1 MNSLKLAYF
10 IVNFKRVVKSQD
22 EDVVKPVVVE
32 KNHPVEVHLQQ
43 KIDDQP
49 SETSAENEGLF
60 ANARES
66 GQNDVDSK
74 KLLTTQDNQF
84 IKICLSL

>member
-1 MNSLKLAYF
+1 LNSLKLAYF

-49 SETSAENEGLF
+49 SETSAENVYLPMQEK
-60 ANARES
+60 ADRMMWIVRNY
-66 GQNDVDSK
+66 
-74 KLLTTQDNQF
+74 
-84 IKICLSL
+84 